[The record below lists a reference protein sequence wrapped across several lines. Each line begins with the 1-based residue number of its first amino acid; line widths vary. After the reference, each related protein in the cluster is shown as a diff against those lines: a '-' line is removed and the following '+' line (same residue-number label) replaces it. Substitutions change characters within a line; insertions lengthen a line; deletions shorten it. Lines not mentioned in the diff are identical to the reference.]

1 MFFFWFFFF
10 FWVGGEEGVK
20 LIYGKKIKS
29 NILGL
34 FSQGIE

>member
-1 MFFFWFFFF
+1 MFFFWFFFLG
-10 FWVGGEEGVK
+10 GGEEGVK